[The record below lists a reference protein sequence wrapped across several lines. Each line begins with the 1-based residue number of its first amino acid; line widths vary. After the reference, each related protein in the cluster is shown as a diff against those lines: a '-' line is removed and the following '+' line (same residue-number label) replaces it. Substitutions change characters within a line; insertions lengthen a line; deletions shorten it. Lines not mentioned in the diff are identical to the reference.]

1 MRLLFTLIMVLV
13 YSGDQKQMVRVNLT
27 HYYIWNLD
35 RKHFCLSEA
44 SITQQIFRIRH
55 ENSCHR
61 IRPPRYSSKNG
72 TISET
77 PKKRY
82 VPDFRAS
89 AITTVHRL
97 FPKFIINTSSA
108 AVRVMMKMNQN
119 KRNDAGN
126 ILTHSEEPLRVY
138 GKPPISTSGKNIGL
152 ALFAG
157 AAVVFTVLLL
167 TKSPKE
173 V

>member
-1 MRLLFTLIMVLV
+1 MKIPVIASDPRDTAAKMVQLA
-13 YSGDQKQMVRVNLT
+13 KR
-27 HYYIWNLD
+27 
-35 RKHFCLSEA
+35 
-44 SITQQIFRIRH
+44 
-55 ENSCHR
+55 
-61 IRPPRYSSKNG
+61 
-72 TISET
+72 
-77 PKKRY
+77 PKKDMF
-82 VPDFRAS
+82 PDFRAC

-97 FPKFIINTSSA
+97 FPKFIINIWSA

-157 AAVVFTVLLL
+157 AAVVFAVLLL
-167 TKSPKE
+167 TKSPEE